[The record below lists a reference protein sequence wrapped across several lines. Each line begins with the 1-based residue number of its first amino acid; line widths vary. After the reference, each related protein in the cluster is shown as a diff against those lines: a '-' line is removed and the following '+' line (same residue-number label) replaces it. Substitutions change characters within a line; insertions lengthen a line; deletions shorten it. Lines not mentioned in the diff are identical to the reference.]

1 MTEKRK
7 QTDAYNKEDRL
18 YFDSK
23 NAIMKKQE
31 NSSCFEIE
39 FYEDPDGIS
48 EIWDYLE
55 ELRIRSLS
63 NKDAR
68 IRFNQI
74 ALSIELLQQK
84 GTGLPANISKHLE
97 DEIWELRPGSCRIL
111 YYYYGNRRFV
121 LLHYFRKKTQKTPK
135 REIMKAKKK
144 MFDYRCRHKEA
155 EQ

>member
-7 QTDAYNKEDRL
+7 QTDTYNKEDQL

-23 NAIMKKQE
+23 NAIIKKQA

-63 NKDAR
+63 SKDAR

-84 GTGLPANISKHLE
+84 GTGLPANISKQEFLPA
-97 DEIWELRPGSCRIL
+97 W
-111 YYYYGNRRFV
+111 
-121 LLHYFRKKTQKTPK
+121 
-135 REIMKAKKK
+135 
-144 MFDYRCRHKEA
+144 
-155 EQ
+155 